1 MGEGGGIGNAII
13 GSLVL
18 LGSPLPSDCRSE
30 SAVGVYL
37 SEIGRG
43 RFGDVV
49 RFIVDTLTG
58 IPSIVTGVF
67 VYAIL
72 VLPMK
77 HFSAL
82 AGGVALALIMIPIV
96 ARTTEEMLKL
106 VPHSLR
112 EGALALGAPQWRV
125 TLGVVI
131 PAAAPGIATGAML
144 AIARVSGETAPL
156 LFTAFGSRFFP
167 SSLNEPIA
175 SLTVQIYN
183 YAISPYDEW
192 HAQAWAATLVLMT
205 LVLGI
210 NIIVRFLTQEEV
222 LATDL
227 HGLERIMPVQTAA
240 PKIEVRPST
249 PSRIPGKAKV
259 AVRNLNFFYGRV
271 QALHDIS
278 LEIPERIVMAFIGP
292 SGCGKSTFLRTLN
305 RMNDVIPGT
314 RVGGQ
319 VSIDGHDIYA
329 PGTDVVE
336 LRRRVG
342 MVFQKSNPF
351 PKSIFDNVAYGLRIN
366 KITKQQ
372 SRTGGSGRTS
382 AEGCG
387 VVE

>member
-1 MGEGGGIGNAII
+1 MAYSSSDRIRRATSALMTSLTALCTLLAVSALLIILFYIAWQGVDSISIQFLTDTPRPVGEGGGIGNAIL

-18 LGSPLPSDCRSE
+18 LLVSSAIGLPLGIC
-30 SAVGVYL
+30 VGIYL
-37 SEIGRG
+37 SEVGSG
-43 RFGDVV
+43 RFAGAV

-67 VYAIL
+67 VYTIL
-72 VLPMK
+72 VVPMR

-125 TLGVVI
+125 TMGVVL

-156 LFTAFGSRFFP
+156 LFTAFGSRFF
-167 SSLNEPIA
+167 STSLNEPIA

-210 NIIVRFLTQEEV
+210 NIIVRFLT
-222 LATDL
+222 
-227 HGLERIMPVQTAA
+227 R
-240 PKIEVRPST
+240 KR
-249 PSRIPGKAKV
+249 
-259 AVRNLNFFYGRV
+259 F
-271 QALHDIS
+271 
-278 LEIPERIVMAFIGP
+278 
-292 SGCGKSTFLRTLN
+292 
-305 RMNDVIPGT
+305 
-314 RVGGQ
+314 
-319 VSIDGHDIYA
+319 
-329 PGTDVVE
+329 
-336 LRRRVG
+336 
-342 MVFQKSNPF
+342 
-351 PKSIFDNVAYGLRIN
+351 
-366 KITKQQ
+366 
-372 SRTGGSGRTS
+372 
-382 AEGCG
+382 
-387 VVE
+387 

>member
-1 MGEGGGIGNAII
+1 MTNTDQVRRLKSTIMTALTALCTLLAVGALLIILSYIAWQGVGSLSFSFLVESPRPVGEGGGIGNAIL

-18 LGSPLPSDCRSE
+18 LGLSSVLGLPVGI
-30 SAVGVYL
+30 AVGIYL
-37 SEIGRG
+37 SEVGRG
-43 RFGDVV
+43 RFAGVV

-72 VLPMK
+72 VIPLK

-82 AGGVALALIMIPIV
+82 AGGVALALIMVPIV

-125 TLGVVI
+125 TMGVII
-131 PAAAPGIATGAML
+131 PAAASGIATGAML

-167 SSLNEPIA
+167 TSLNEPIA

-210 NIIVRFLTQEEV
+210 NIIVRFLT
-222 LATDL
+222 
-227 HGLERIMPVQTAA
+227 R
-240 PKIEVRPST
+240 KR
-249 PSRIPGKAKV
+249 
-259 AVRNLNFFYGRV
+259 F
-271 QALHDIS
+271 
-278 LEIPERIVMAFIGP
+278 
-292 SGCGKSTFLRTLN
+292 
-305 RMNDVIPGT
+305 
-314 RVGGQ
+314 
-319 VSIDGHDIYA
+319 
-329 PGTDVVE
+329 
-336 LRRRVG
+336 
-342 MVFQKSNPF
+342 
-351 PKSIFDNVAYGLRIN
+351 
-366 KITKQQ
+366 
-372 SRTGGSGRTS
+372 
-382 AEGCG
+382 
-387 VVE
+387 